1 MDSSSQVGGGETVK
15 KLLMGLFLLALLS
28 GQVQAVPSL
37 QLFSPDAH
45 YDAQNSYWVSIVE
58 PFELWVAGAQSP
70 EWVHEVSN
78 VSLLVAVP
86 AAFWDP
92 TAKISIDSITSAR
105 AVDADTNPASLSLTL
120 TAANLTSVDGDGN
133 PIATTPDAL
142 DIFSN
147 FPDHGVYP
155 AYFWQVP
162 LANLMI
168 GTVQEDVY
176 DFGEDFDLANLPS
189 SAPDVGD
196 VQYYQV
202 SYSPYRPDFM
212 FEIDLIGLA
221 HNGHTQ
227 WRFAPFSHTAV
238 AWPLPE
244 PSTLVLL
251 GLSLAGMGLL
261 KRRSRK
267 AS

>member
-1 MDSSSQVGGGETVK
+1 VK
-15 KLLMGLFLLALLS
+15 KLFMAVFLLTVLS
-28 GQVQAVPSL
+28 GQVWAVPTL
-37 QLFSPDAH
+37 QLFSPDAQ
-45 YDAQNSYWVSIVE
+45 YDLQSNYWVSIDD
-58 PFELWVAGAQSP
+58 PFELWVVGARSP
-70 EWVHEVSN
+70 EWVHEVSD

-86 AAFWDP
+86 AAYWDP
-92 TAKISIDSITSAR
+92 SAQIHIQSVTSSR
-105 AVDADTNPASLSLTL
+105 APGVDTNPVSLSISL

-142 DIFSN
+142 GIYNN
-147 FPDHGVYP
+147 FPDHGIYP

-162 LANLMI
+162 LPNLMI
-168 GTVQEDVY
+168 DAFQEDVY

-196 VQYYQV
+196 VQYYQIT
-202 SYSPYRPDFM
+202 YSPYDPAFM

-221 HNGHTQ
+221 HNGKTQ
-227 WRFAPFSHTAV
+227 WRFAPFSHAV
-238 AWPLPE
+238 EAWPLPE
-244 PSTLVLL
+244 PSTIILL

-261 KRRSRK
+261 GRRSRK

>member
-1 MDSSSQVGGGETVK
+1 VK
-15 KLLMGLFLLALLS
+15 KLFMGLLLLALLS
-28 GQVQAVPSL
+28 GQVGAVPTL
-37 QLFSPDAH
+37 QLFSPDAQ
-45 YDAQNSYWVSIVE
+45 YDLQSNYWVSIVE
-58 PFELWVAGAQSP
+58 SFELWVVGARSP
-70 EWVHEVSN
+70 EWVHEVSD

-86 AAFWDP
+86 AAYWDP
-92 TAKISIDSITSAR
+92 TAVISIDSTTSSR
-105 AVDADTNPASLSLTL
+105 AVDGDTNPVSLSISL

-142 DIFSN
+142 GIYSN
-147 FPDHGVYP
+147 FPDHGIYP

-162 LANLMI
+162 LPNLMI
-168 GTVQEDVY
+168 DAVQEDVY
-176 DFGEDFDLANLPS
+176 DFGEGFDLANLPS

-202 SYSPYRPDFM
+202 GFSPFTPEFM

-221 HNGHTQ
+221 HNGKTQ
-227 WRFAPFSHTAV
+227 WRFAPFSHAV
-238 AWPLPE
+238 KAQPLPE
-244 PSTLVLL
+244 PSTIILL

>member
-1 MDSSSQVGGGETVK
+1 VK
-15 KLLMGLFLLALLS
+15 KLFMAVLLLTLLS
-28 GQVQAVPSL
+28 GQVRAVPTL

-45 YDAQNSYWVSIVE
+45 YDVRNSYWESIVE
-58 PFELWVAGAQSP
+58 PFELWVVGAQSP
-70 EWVHEVSN
+70 EWVSEVSD

-92 TAKISIDSITSAR
+92 AAQIHIDSITSSR
-105 AVDADTNPASLSLTL
+105 AVDADLNPVSLSVSL
-120 TAANLTSVDGDGN
+120 TAANLTSVDGNGN

-142 DIFSN
+142 GIFNN
-147 FPDHGVYP
+147 FPDHGIYP

-162 LANLMI
+162 LPDLMI
-168 GTVQEDVY
+168 GAVQEDVY
-176 DFGEDFDLANLPS
+176 DFGEDFDLANLPP

-196 VQYYQV
+196 VQYYRIT
-202 SYSPYRPDFM
+202 YSPYDPDFM

-221 HNGHTQ
+221 HNGHAQ

-244 PSTLVLL
+244 PSTIILL

-261 KRRSRK
+261 RRRSRK

>member
-1 MDSSSQVGGGETVK
+1 VK
-15 KLLMGLFLLALLS
+15 RLLMGLVLLTLLS
-28 GQVQAVPSL
+28 GQVRAVPTL

-45 YDAQNSYWVSIVE
+45 YDVQSSYWVSIDE
-58 PFELWVAGAQSP
+58 SFELWVVGAQSP
-70 EWVHEVSN
+70 EWVHEVSD

-86 AAFWDP
+86 AAYWDP
-92 TAKISIDSITSAR
+92 AAEIYIEPITSSR
-105 AVDADTNPASLSLTL
+105 AVDADANPVSSLSFSFPL

-142 DIFSN
+142 GIFGN
-147 FPDHGVYP
+147 FPDHGIYP

-162 LANLMI
+162 LPNLMI
-168 GTVQEDVY
+168 DAVQEDVY

-202 SYSPYRPDFM
+202 GFSPFSPDFM

-221 HNGHTQ
+221 HNGHAQ
-227 WRFAPFSHTAV
+227 WRFAPFSHAV
-238 AWPLPE
+238 EAWPLPE
-244 PSTLVLL
+244 PSTIILL